1 MTTSRFQRW
10 SQKKAEARQEEVLPP
25 LVESE
30 IEPELSPEEQ
40 ELAINEALPEEEV
53 LAKYDLPNPD
63 VVELGMDITGFLRK
77 EVPELLRR
85 RALRSLWRSNPVL
98 AVLDGLNDYD
108 EDYTDAAYAG
118 KAVNTLY
125 KVGQGMI
132 DRTKK
137 SIEEVIDGAPL
148 ESELASETL
157 GSTTPAASTGFDES
171 QSVSDQN
178 EADNTEQTQAKSEN
192 QTDEQES
199 SAQTQ
204 RINDESKINSPSSNP
219 EPLINTFKGVEH
231 FEPVPK
237 NEKKTSLSAPTE
249 LNTTTNTTTTRYRQR
264 MRFDF

>member
-10 SQKKAEARQEEVLPP
+10 SQKKAEARQEEAPP
-25 LVESE
+25 APVESE
-30 IEPELSPEEQ
+30 IEPELSPEER

-108 EDYTDAAYAG
+108 EDYTNAAYAG
-118 KAVNTLY
+118 QVVNTLY
-125 KVGQGMI
+125 KVGQGMVE
-132 DRTKK
+132 RTKK
-137 SIEEVIDGAPL
+137 SIEEAIEGVPL

-157 GSTTPAASTGFDES
+157 SSTTQAEATAFDEN
-171 QSVSDQN
+171 QSTADQN
-178 EADNTEQTQAKSEN
+178 EADSCEQTQAQSEK
-192 QTDEQES
+192 QTGEQEPVT
-199 SAQTQ
+199 QTQ

-219 EPLINTFKGVEH
+219 EPTLKTFKGVEH

-237 NEKKTSLSAPTE
+237 SERKTSMSALTE
-249 LNTTTNTTTTRYRQR
+249 PETTTIRYRQR